1 MATLPTAGNRSRP
14 FRRLDT
20 LNIERPHPSFS
31 FYDTF
36 MTCRSVTV
44 FIIALTL
51 CLRAHGT
58 APMLAPPF
66 GDNMILQREM
76 SVPVWGTADAGSQ
89 IQVTFAGQTQSTTTD
104 AQGKWMLK
112 LDPMSASAENRA
124 LIVSSGA
131 EKTEFKDVLVGE
143 VWVCSGQ
150 SNMEMGI
157 GMCLDVEKEIAAAND
172 PLLRI
177 RAINKVFSPIPTST
191 LPTASAWLPTTPQAV
206 STAGAWGGF
215 SGAAYF
221 FARHLRQELKVPVGV
236 VQSSWGGTLI
246 EPWTPSEGFAMVPSL
261 KTTSEWLSKVESDY
275 RTSVTENLDA
285 IAAFE
290 KSARAAIANNTALPL
305 PPPAITYPINSGGQA
320 TALYNGHIH
329 PLVPYAI
336 RGALWYQGESNLFA
350 GDTEI
355 YIDKMK
361 ALIGG
366 WRKVW
371 GQGDFP
377 FYFVQLAPYTYPFEA
392 TRLPAFWVAQTKAA
406 ETIPNTGMAV
416 INDIGDFKD
425 IHPKNK
431 QEVGRRLALLALA
444 NTYGVRIPES
454 TGPQFKSFAIKG
466 NLVGVTFDHT
476 GTGIKTLDGK
486 ALTGFE
492 IAGEDDVFFP
502 ASATAKG
509 DHVILQSD
517 QVPAPTRARY
527 AWNQCPVVNATNSG
541 DLPMNA
547 FQTPGPPNLALHATY
562 TSTNPNTHGFG
573 ATGQLT
579 DGSWIADAQHCF
591 ATNEDVTFPKD
602 QVIDLGKPCDISR
615 IKFGVPPFGSTKTI
629 VVSISA
635 DNTTFTEVGKHEFAQ
650 NQAETVVIKTDG
662 NSARYIKL
670 SSPDHHDPVVQY
682 PNTFI
687 FLSEVEVYGK

>member
-1 MATLPTAGNRSRP
+1 MTRQHFIKTLAI
-14 FRRLDT
+14 L
-20 LNIERPHPSFS
+20 SF
-31 FYDTF
+31 
-36 MTCRSVTV
+36 
-44 FIIALTL
+44 TL
-51 CLRAHGT
+51 CIHAYG
-58 APMLAPPF
+58 APPTLAAPF
-66 GDNMILQREM
+66 GDNMILQRDM
-76 SVPVWGTADAGSQ
+76 NVPVWGSAGPGSQ

-112 LDPMSASAENRA
+112 LTPMPASAENRRLVVA
-124 LIVSSGA
+124 CGA
-131 EKTEFKDVLVGE
+131 EKTEVKDVLVGE

-150 SNMEMGI
+150 SNMEMGV
-157 GMCLDVEKEIAAAND
+157 GMCQDAEKEIASAND

-177 RAINKVFSPIPTST
+177 RAINKVLSPMPST
-191 LPTASAWLPTTPQAV
+191 ALPTTSPWLPTTPEAV
-206 STAGAWGGF
+206 RTAGAWGGF

-236 VQSSWGGTLI
+236 VQTSWGGTLI
-246 EPWTPSEGFAMVPSL
+246 EPWTPIEGFAMVPSL
-261 KTTSEWLSKVESDY
+261 KSTSDWLSKVEGDY
-275 RTSVTENLDA
+275 RTSVTQNLDA

-305 PPPAITYPINSGGQA
+305 PPPAITYPINNEGQA

-336 RGALWYQGESNLFA
+336 RGALWYQGESNLFG
-350 GDTEI
+350 GDTDI

-392 TRLPAFWVAQTKAA
+392 TRLPTFWVAQTKAA

-444 NTYGVRIPES
+444 NTHGVKIPES

-476 GTGIKTLDGK
+476 GSGIKAMDGQ

-502 ASATAKG
+502 ATATAKG
-509 DHVILQSD
+509 DHVILQNE

-527 AWNQCPVVNATNSG
+527 AWNQCPVINAANSEN
-541 DLPMNA
+541 LPMNA
-547 FQTPGPPNLALHATY
+547 FQTPGPANLALHAAY

-579 DGSWIADAQHCF
+579 DGSWIADAQYCF
-591 ATNEDVTFPKD
+591 ATNEDISFPKD
-602 QVIDLGKPCDISR
+602 QVIDLGKSCEISS

-629 VVSISA
+629 VVSIST
-635 DNTTFTEVGKHEFAQ
+635 DNITFTEVGKHEFAQ
-650 NQAETVVIKTDG
+650 NKEETAVIKLPK
-662 NSARYIKL
+662 SAARYVKL
-670 SSPDHHDPVVQY
+670 SAPDHYESVVTY

-687 FLSEVEVYGK
+687 FLTEVEVYGK

>member
-1 MATLPTAGNRSRP
+1 MTRQHFIKTLAA
-14 FRRLDT
+14 L
-20 LNIERPHPSFS
+20 LFS
-31 FYDTF
+31 
-36 MTCRSVTV
+36 
-44 FIIALTL
+44 L
-51 CLRAHGT
+51 CLRSYGT
-58 APMLAPPF
+58 PPTLAAPF
-66 GDNMILQREM
+66 GDNMILQRDM
-76 SVPVWGTADAGSQ
+76 NVPVWGTAEPGTQ

-104 AQGKWMLK
+104 AQGKWK
-112 LDPMSASAENRA
+112 LILTPMPASAEDR
-124 LIVSSGA
+124 LLTVSCGA
-131 EKTEFKDVLVGE
+131 DKTEVKDVLVGE

-157 GMCLDVEKEIAAAND
+157 SMCQDAEKEIAAAND

-177 RAINKVFSPIPTST
+177 RTINKALSPMPTT
-191 LPTASAWLPTTPQAV
+191 ALPTATPWLPTTPEAV
-206 STAGAWGGF
+206 RIAGGWGGF

-221 FARHLRQELKVPVGV
+221 FARRLRQELKIPVGV
-236 VQSSWGGTLI
+236 IASSWGGTLI
-246 EPWTPSEGFAMVPSL
+246 EPWTPAEGFAMVPSL
-261 KTTSEWLSKVESDY
+261 KSTSEWLSKVDSDY
-275 RTSVTENLDA
+275 RASVTNNLDA
-285 IAAFE
+285 MAAFE
-290 KSARAAIANNTALPL
+290 KTARAAIANNTALPP
-305 PPPAITYPINSGGQA
+305 PPPAITYPINSISQA

-336 RGALWYQGESNLFA
+336 RGAIWYQGESNLFA
-350 GDTEI
+350 GDTDI

-406 ETIPNTGMAV
+406 ENIPNTGMAV

-444 NTYGVRIPES
+444 NTYAIKFPAI
-454 TGPQFKSFAIKG
+454 TGPRFKSFSITG
-466 NLVGVTFDHT
+466 NLMTVRFEHT
-476 GTGIKTLDGK
+476 AAGIKSLDGN
-486 ALTGFE
+486 ALAGFE
-492 IAGEDDVFFP
+492 SAGEDDAFFP
-502 ASATAKG
+502 ATASTKN
-509 DHVILQSD
+509 DTVILQSD
-517 QVPAPTRARY
+517 KVPSPARARY
-527 AWNQCPVVNATNSG
+527 AWNQCPVINAVNSEN
-541 DLPMNA
+541 LPINA
-547 FQTPGPPNLALHATY
+547 FQTPGPTNLALHATY

-579 DGSWIADAQHCF
+579 DGSWTADAQHCF
-591 ATNEDVTFPKD
+591 ATNEDNTFPKD
-602 QVIDLGKPCDISR
+602 QVIDLGKHFEITS

-629 VVSISA
+629 IVSTSS

-650 NQAETVVIKTDG
+650 NKEETAVIKVAKPP
-662 NSARYIKL
+662 ARYVKL
-670 SSPDHHDPVVQY
+670 SAPDHHEPVVTY

>member
-1 MATLPTAGNRSRP
+1 MKTQNY
-14 FRRLDT
+14 
-20 LNIERPHPSFS
+20 IK
-31 FYDTF
+31 TF
-36 MTCRSVTV
+36 AIL
-44 FIIALTL
+44 FFTL
-51 CLRAHGT
+51 CLRAYGSPPT
-58 APMLAPPF
+58 LAAPF
-66 GDNMILQREM
+66 GDHMILQRDM
-76 SVPVWGTADAGSQ
+76 KVPVWGAADPGTR
-89 IQVTFAGQTQSTTTD
+89 IQVTFAGQSQSTTTD
-104 AQGKWMLK
+104 AQGKWMLQ
-112 LDPMSASAENRA
+112 LTPLSASAENR
-124 LIVSSGA
+124 LLTITSGV
-131 EKTEFKDVLVGE
+131 EKIEVKDVLVGE

-157 GMCLDVEKEIAAAND
+157 SMCQNADKEIAAAND

-177 RAINKVFSPIPTST
+177 RAINKVLSPMPATA
-191 LPTASAWLPTTPQAV
+191 LPTATPWLPTTPEAV
-206 STAGAWGGF
+206 RIAGGWGGF

-236 VQSSWGGTLI
+236 IASSWGGTLI
-246 EPWTPSEGFAMVPSL
+246 EPWTPGEGFAMVPSL
-261 KTTSEWLSKVESDY
+261 KATSEWLAKVDGDY
-275 RTSVTENLDA
+275 RASVTQNLDA
-285 IAAFE
+285 LAAFE
-290 KSARAAIANNTALPL
+290 KSARAALANNTTLPL
-305 PPPAITYPINSGGQA
+305 PPPAITYPISNEGQP

-336 RGALWYQGESNLFA
+336 RGAIWYQGESNLFG
-350 GDTEI
+350 GDTDI
-355 YIDKMK
+355 YIDKMQ

-377 FYFVQLAPYTYPFEA
+377 FYFVQLAPYTYPFDA

-406 ETIPNTGMAV
+406 ATIPNTGMAV

-444 NTYGVRIPES
+444 NTYGSKLPAV

-476 GTGIKTLDGK
+476 AGGIKAMDGQ

-492 IAGEDDVFFP
+492 IAGEDDAFFP
-502 ASATAKG
+502 AAATAKG

-517 QVPAPTRARY
+517 KVPAPTRARY
-527 AWNQCPVVNATNSG
+527 AWTQCPVVNAANSEN
-541 DLPMNA
+541 LPMNA
-547 FQTPGPPNLALHATY
+547 FQTPGPANLALHAAY

-579 DGSWIADAQHCF
+579 DGSWAADAQHCF
-591 ATNEDVTFPKD
+591 ATNEENTFPKD
-602 QVIDLGKPCDISR
+602 QVIDLGKPCEITT

-635 DNTTFTEVGKHEFAQ
+635 DNKTFTEAGKHEFTQ
-650 NQAETVVIKTDG
+650 NQAETAVIKVPKTA
-662 NSARYIKL
+662 ARYVKL
-670 SSPDHHDPVVQY
+670 SAPDHHEPVVNY

-687 FLSEVEVYGK
+687 FLTEVEVYGK